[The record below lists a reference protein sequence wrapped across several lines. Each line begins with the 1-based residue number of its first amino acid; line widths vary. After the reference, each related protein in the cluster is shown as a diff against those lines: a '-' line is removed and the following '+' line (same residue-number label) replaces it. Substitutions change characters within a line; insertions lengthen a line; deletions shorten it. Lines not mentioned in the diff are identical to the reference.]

1 MKNEAFVIPL
11 LCPDILEYIK
21 GREEVCKIVLA
32 ICQAQAISTPA
43 VITLRTNL
51 FTTPGFTNADIVYII
66 QRTSEQLLVRFSY
79 SILIEVGNNY
89 TVEDLANLLW
99 KYMCRVVKCN

>member
-1 MKNEAFVIPL
+1 MKNDVFVIPL

-32 ICQAQAISTPA
+32 ICQAQAINTPE

-51 FTTPGFTNADIVYII
+51 YTSTGFTGADIVYII
-66 QRTSEQLLVRFSY
+66 QKTSEQLLIRFSF
-79 SILIEVGNNY
+79 SLLIEVENNY